1 MSQEVLAN
9 IMFGIIGLAYF
20 LYMVQEIPTIGVGIF
35 NIFIAKNDEDKKKLQ
50 SIAGL
55 YSDGIE
61 VWLIAAVGLTFAAF
75 PEAFG
80 EIYSGI
86 YVAAF
91 LLLIAIIFRGLSVE
105 LMFKDDHPKWIR
117 YMSIAWTASGILLM
131 FVLGV
136 YFVNLF
142 MGFPYENKSM
152 DMNIFSIFSTA
163 SISGGI
169 LFVALAFVGGAI
181 WMKLNKLDE
190 LAAKAFEFIKKYG
203 IIYMLP
209 LLFAL
214 VLMGIN
220 NNIVSI
226 ISGELFGKYTTLLA
240 LPILALISFMLL
252 TLFSFLVKPVL
263 MYISFVLGLLLF
275 ILTGFLGT
283 FPYVLFS
290 KVAFTEGL
298 TINQTMSSDLALTVL
313 GIVIAI
319 IIPIVLIYQ
328 GQKYVY
334 FLREDKH

>member
-1 MSQEVLAN
+1 MTQELLAN
-9 IMFGIIGLAYF
+9 IMYGVIGLAYF
-20 LYMVQEIPTIGVGIF
+20 MYLVQEIPSIGVGIF
-35 NIFIAKNDEDKKKLQ
+35 NIFIAKNNEDKKKLQ
-50 SIAGL
+50 SISGL

-80 EIYSGI
+80 EIFSGI

-105 LMFKDDHPKWIR
+105 LIFKDDHPKWIR

-226 ISGELFGKYTTLLA
+226 ISGELFGKYPALLA
-240 LPILALISFMLL
+240 LPILSLISFMLL
-252 TLFSFLVKPVL
+252 TLFSFLVKPIL